1 MRKQQPT
8 ACKGDSMLCSSSIPT
23 RKVFNGLKRNWM
35 KNASFRPLFLMLCL
49 QASLLQGEAHAIRS
63 FSPLTVAAEYKLVF
77 TGKLVNERGETL
89 SGCSITEKGTSNT
102 VQSKL
107 DGSFSIEVAGPGAV
121 LVISYVGYDTKEIV
135 AGNLSG
141 TNITLSLSSSS
152 LDQVVVVGYASQ
164 KKATV
169 TGSISTVKGA
179 ELVKA
184 PVPNLTA
191 AVVGRVPGLI
201 SAQRSGQPGNDET
214 TLRIRG
220 IGTLDNG
227 NAAPLVLVDGVE
239 RPFSRIDPNE
249 VESISVLKDAA
260 STAVYG
266 IRGANGVI
274 LVTTLKGK
282 EGPAKVNYS
291 GNYALQVPTRL
302 PQFLD
307 GYDFSTLQLEAQL
320 NDNPTATPMFS
331 SEELQKFKD
340 GSDPLFY
347 PSVDWLDLM
356 MHKSAPQQQHN
367 VNISG
372 GTSVAKYFVSLGYLD
387 QEGLWKQFVKEYNNN
402 DLYKRFNF
410 RSNLDLDITKTTR
423 ANIQIGGVTS
433 NRSSPGGSP
442 FLDILA
448 AATNG
453 TPGIWEGKVITIPRA
468 NGRNAL
474 GTFFDG
480 FDRYSNN
487 VLNLN
492 VGLRQKFD
500 FLLKGLSGR
509 IIGAYDSEYGQSR
522 SFSRSFARYSAEKI
536 DVNGDG
542 IPDPILRQSG
552 EDGVLNDPSESFT
565 RSKRVY
571 LESALEYSNSFGKH
585 AVTGLLLYTQRKQF
599 YHALSY
605 PGIPLGYQD
614 YVTRITYNYDQKYL
628 VEFNMG
634 RNGSENFP
642 VNSRFGWFPAVS
654 GGWVLTNEPIVKKAI
669 GDNFLSYLKLR
680 ASYGVVGND
689 RLGSARF
696 MYYPSEYVSGGG
708 AIFGEDPVSRA
719 GYIEGKLGNPNVT
732 WEKALKQNYAAEF
745 KFLKNRLS
753 LNVDYFIEERSNIL
767 TARRT
772 VPNHVAAVLQDAYNI
787 GRVENGG
794 YEIELG
800 WSDVIGKV
808 NYWLNGNYSFAR
820 NKILFM
826 DEAYNTAFPLLNQT
840 GQRVGEV
847 FGYDFRGFFNSQ
859 DDISKW
865 PRQFNMNQ
873 RPGDVKYT
881 DITGDGIVDVND
893 RKPIMNPSF
902 PEVNYGFSG
911 GFKVKNLDFSFLF
924 QGAANVSMSLGF
936 NALLPFS
943 AYGSAM
949 GFIKDRWYANSP
961 DNNINAK
968 IPRLTL
974 NYADLTNY
982 YNSSLWIR
990 DASYLRLRNL
1000 QVAYTLN
1007 GSYLKRLGVNSLRV
1021 FMNGQNLFTW
1031 DKLKFIDPENVASGS
1046 MNYPQLKVFNFG
1058 VNLQF

>member
-1 MRKQQPT
+1 MKMSITIFNCKPVAQRRKINPLIFFFFVVSMNFFPAQAFHHFNSDGFVADAMRNTIK
-8 ACKGDSMLCSSSIPT
+8 
-23 RKVFNGLKRNWM
+23 
-35 KNASFRPLFLMLCL
+35 
-49 QASLLQGEAHAIRS
+49 
-63 FSPLTVAAEYKLVF
+63 
-77 TGKLVNERGETL
+77 GKLLNERGEPL
-89 SGCSITEKGTSNT
+89 AGCTITEKGTKNT
-102 VQSKL
+102 TQSGA
-107 DGSFSIEVAGPGAV
+107 DGSFSIDVQGPAS
-121 LVISYVGYDTKEIV
+121 VIVITYVGYESQEVKV
-135 AGNLSG
+135 GNLSNY
-141 TNITLSLSSSS
+141 NITLVPSASNM
-152 LDQVVVVGYASQ
+152 DQVVVVGYSSQ

-169 TGSISTVKGA
+169 TGAISTVKGA
-179 ELVKA
+179 DLVKA

-191 AVVGRVPGLI
+191 AVVGRVPGLL
-201 SAQRSGQPGNDET
+201 SVQRSGQPGNDET

-282 EGPAKVNYS
+282 EGPAKVSYS

-302 PQFLD
+302 PEFLN
-307 GYDFSTLQLEAQL
+307 GYDFSVLQVEAQL
-320 NDNPTATPMFS
+320 NDNPTVTPMFS
-331 SEELQKFKD
+331 KAELEIFKD

-347 PSVDWLDLM
+347 PDIDWLKFM
-356 MHKSAPQQQHN
+356 MHDNAPQQQHN

-372 GTSVAKYFVSLGYLD
+372 GTSVAKYFVSLGYLG

-402 DLYKRFNF
+402 DLYKKFNF
-410 RSNLDLDITKTTR
+410 RSNLELDISKTTK
-423 ANIQIGGVTS
+423 ANVQIGGFTS

-453 TPGIWEGKVITIPRA
+453 TAGMWEGKFVTLARA

-480 FDRYSNN
+480 FDRYSNS

-492 VGLRQKFD
+492 VGLKQKFD

-509 IIGAYDSEYGQSR
+509 VMGAYDSEYGQSR
-522 SFSRSFARYSAEKI
+522 GFSRSYARYAAEKV

-542 IPDPILRQSG
+542 ILDPILRQAG
-552 EDGVLNDPSESFT
+552 EDGVLNDPSESFS

-571 LESALEYSNSFGKH
+571 LESALEYNNTFGKH
-585 AVTGLLLYTQRKQF
+585 AVSGLLLYTQRKQF
-599 YHALSY
+599 YHSLSY

-614 YVTRITYNYDQKYL
+614 FVTRFTYNYAQKYML
-628 VEFNMG
+628 EFNMG

-654 GGWVLTNEPIVKKAI
+654 AGWVVTNEPFVKKAI
-669 GDNFLSYLKLR
+669 GENFLSYLKLR
-680 ASYGVVGND
+680 SSYGFVGND
-689 RLGSARF
+689 RMGSLRF
-696 MYYPSEYVSGGG
+696 MYFPSEYLGGGG
-708 AIFGEDPVSRA
+708 AIFGDDPVSRS
-719 GYIEGKLGNPNVT
+719 GLYEGKLGNPNVT
-732 WEKALKQNYAAEF
+732 WEKSLKQNYAAEF
-745 KFLKNRLS
+745 RFFKNKLS
-753 LNVDYFIEERSNIL
+753 LNIDYFREERSNIL

-772 VPNHVAAVLQDAYNI
+772 VPIHVAAVLQDAYNI
-787 GRVENGG
+787 GRVKNGG

-800 WSDVIGKV
+800 WSDMIGKTS
-808 NYWLNGNYSFAR
+808 YYLRGNYSFAR

-826 DEAYNTAFPLLNQT
+826 DEAYNTQYPLLNQT
-840 GQRVGEV
+840 NQRVGEV
-847 FGYDFRGFFNSQ
+847 FGYKFMGFFNSQ
-859 DDISKW
+859 DDINKW

-873 RPGDVKYT
+873 RPGDVKYA
-881 DITGDGIVDVND
+881 DLTGDGIVDVND
-893 RKPIMNPSF
+893 RSPIMNPSF
-902 PEVNYGFSG
+902 PEINYGFSG
-911 GFKVKNLDFSFLF
+911 GFTYKNLDVSFLF
-924 QGAANVSMSLGF
+924 QGAANMSMSLGF

-949 GFIKDRWYANSP
+949 GFIKDRWYAGSP
-961 DNNINAK
+961 DNNANAK

-974 NYADLTNY
+974 NYADMTNY

-990 DASYLRLRNL
+990 DASYLRLRNV
-1000 QVAYTLN
+1000 QVAYNLKGSFLN
-1007 GSYLKRLGVNSLRV
+1007 KIGANSLRLFV
-1021 FMNGQNLFTW
+1021 SGQNLLTFDT
-1031 DKLKFIDPENVASGS
+1031 LKFIDPENVASGS
-1046 MNYPQLKVFNFG
+1046 MTYPQLKVFNFG

>member
-1 MRKQQPT
+1 MIFFF
-8 ACKGDSMLCSSSIPT
+8 A
-23 RKVFNGLKRNWM
+23 
-35 KNASFRPLFLMLCL
+35 
-49 QASLLQGEAHAIRS
+49 ASLNSFPVQAFYHLNYPGYDLKSIRN
-63 FSPLTVAAEYKLVF
+63 VIK
-77 TGKLVNERGETL
+77 GKLTNERGEAL
-89 SGCSITEKGTSNT
+89 AGCTITEKGTKKST
-102 VQSKL
+102 QSGA
-107 DGSFSIEVAGPGAV
+107 DGSFSIDVDGPASV
-121 LVISYVGYDTKEIV
+121 IVISYVGYESQEVKV
-135 AGNLSG
+135 GNLNNY
-141 TNITLSLSSSS
+141 NISLVPSPANM
-152 LDQVVVVGYASQ
+152 DQVVVVGYSSQ

-169 TGSISTVKGA
+169 TGAISTVKGA
-179 ELVKA
+179 DLIKS

-191 AVVGRVPGLI
+191 AVVGRVPGLL
-201 SAQRSGQPGNDET
+201 SVQRSGQPGNDET

-249 VESISVLKDAA
+249 VESISVLKDAS

-291 GNYALQVPTRL
+291 GNYAVQVPTRL
-302 PQFLD
+302 PKFLD
-307 GYDFSTLQLEAQL
+307 GYNFSLLQVEAQL
-320 NDNPTATPMFS
+320 NDNPTVTPMFS
-331 SEELQKFKD
+331 KAELEKFKD

-347 PSVDWLDLM
+347 PNVDWLEFM
-356 MHKSAPQQQHN
+356 MNDYAPQQQHN

-372 GTSVAKYFVSLGYLD
+372 GTSVAKYFVSLGYLS

-402 DLYKRFNF
+402 DLYKKFNF
-410 RSNLDLDITKTTR
+410 RSNLDLDITKSTR
-423 ANIQIGGVTS
+423 ANVQIGGFTS

-448 AATNG
+448 SATNG
-453 TPGIWEGKVITIPRA
+453 TPGMWEGKVITLARA

-474 GTFFDG
+474 GALFDG
-480 FDRYSNN
+480 FDRYNN
-487 VLNLN
+487 SVLNLN
-492 VGLRQKFD
+492 VGLNQKFD
-500 FLLKGLSGR
+500 FITKGLAGR
-509 IIGAYDSEYGQSR
+509 VKGAYDSEYGQSR
-522 SFSRSFARYSAEKI
+522 GFSRSFARYAAEMV

-542 IPDPILRQSG
+542 VPDPILRQSG
-552 EDGVLNDPSESFT
+552 EDGVLNDPSESFS

-571 LESALEYSNSFGKH
+571 FEAAMEYNNTFGKH
-585 AVTGLLLYTQRKQF
+585 ALGGLLLYTQRKQF
-599 YHALSY
+599 YHSLSY

-614 YVTRITYNYDQKYL
+614 FVTRFTYNYSQKYL

-654 GGWVLTNEPIVKKAI
+654 GGWVVTNEPMVKKFI
-669 GDNFLSYLKLR
+669 GEDVLSYLKLR
-680 ASYGVVGND
+680 ASYGAVGND
-689 RLGSARF
+689 RMGSLRF
-696 MYYPSEYVSGGG
+696 MYFPSEYLSGGG

-719 GYIEGKLGNPNVT
+719 GYYEGKLGNPNVT
-732 WEKALKQNYAAEF
+732 WEKSLKQNYAAEF
-745 KFLKNRLS
+745 RFIKNKLT
-753 LNVDYFIEERSNIL
+753 LNLDYFIEKRSNIL

-772 VPNHVAAVLQDAYNI
+772 VPSHVAAVLQDAYNI
-787 GRVENGG
+787 GSVENGG

-800 WSDVIGKV
+800 WNDKIGKS
-808 NYWLNGNYSFAR
+808 NYWVRGNYSFAR

-826 DEAYNTAFPLLNQT
+826 DEAYNSQYPLLNQT

-847 FGYDFRGFFNSQ
+847 FGYTFMGFFNSQ
-859 DDISKW
+859 DDINKW

-873 RPGDVKYT
+873 RPGDVKYA
-881 DITGDGIVDVND
+881 DITGDGVVDVND
-893 RKPIMNPSF
+893 RSPIMNPSF
-902 PEVNYGFSG
+902 PEINYGFSG
-911 GFKVKNLDFSFLF
+911 GFTIKNFDFSFLF
-924 QGAANVSMSLGF
+924 QGAANMSMSLGF

-949 GFIKDRWYANSP
+949 DFIKERWYEGSP
-961 DNNINAK
+961 DNNANAK

-990 DASYLRLRNL
+990 DAAYLRLRNV
-1000 QVAYTLN
+1000 QIAYNLN
-1007 GSYLKRLGVNSLRV
+1007 GSFLKKIGANSMRI
-1021 FMNGQNLFTW
+1021 FASGQNLLTW
-1031 DKLKFIDPENVASGS
+1031 DTLEFIDPENVATGS
-1046 MNYPQLKVFNFG
+1046 MTYPQLKVFNFG

>member
-1 MRKQQPT
+1 MRKKFTFLPF
-8 ACKGDSMLCSSSIPT
+8 CDLISI
-23 RKVFNGLKRNWM
+23 RMMVFLL
-35 KNASFRPLFLMLCL
+35 AFCL
-49 QASLLQGEAHAIRS
+49 QALPGRAFDDIGSVVDWETTIRMTIKGR
-63 FSPLTVAAEYKLVF
+63 LI
-77 TGKLVNERGETL
+77 NERGEPL
-89 SGCSITEKGTSNT
+89 SGCTISEKGTQRT
-102 VQSKL
+102 TQSAV
-107 DGSFSIEVAGPGAV
+107 DGSFSIDVAGPASTLIV
-121 LVISYVGYDTKEIV
+121 SYIGYETLEVKV
-135 AGNLSG
+135 GNLSIL
-141 TNITLSLSSSS
+141 NLTLVPSASNM
-152 LDQVVVVGYASQ
+152 DQVVVVGYASQ

-169 TGSISTVKGA
+169 TGAISTVKGA
-179 ELVKA
+179 DLIKS
-184 PVPNLTA
+184 PVPNLTS
-191 AVVGRVPGLI
+191 AVVGRVPGLLTQ
-201 SAQRSGQPGNDET
+201 QRSGQPGNDET

-220 IGTLDNG
+220 IGTLDNS

-239 RPFSRIDPNE
+239 RPFSRIDPSE

-302 PQFLD
+302 PEFLN

-320 NDNPTATPMFS
+320 NDNPTVTPMFNK
-331 SEELQKFKD
+331 EELQKFKD

-347 PSVDWLDLM
+347 PDIDWLGFM
-356 MHKSAPQQQHN
+356 MNDYAPQQQHN

-372 GTSVAKYFVSLGYLD
+372 GTSVAKYFVSLGYLN

-402 DLYKRFNF
+402 DLYNRFDF
-410 RSNLDLDITKTTR
+410 RSNLDLDISKSTK
-423 ANIQIGGVTS
+423 ANIQLGGVTS

-442 FLDILA
+442 FVDILA

-453 TPGIWEGKVITIPRA
+453 TPGMWDGKVITLARA

-487 VLNLN
+487 ILNLN
-492 VGLRQKFD
+492 VGLNQKFD
-500 FLLKGLSGR
+500 FITKGLAGR
-509 IIGAYDSEYGQSR
+509 VKGAYDSEYGQSR

-542 IPDPILRQSG
+542 VLDPILRQSG

-571 LESALEYSNSFGKH
+571 LEAAMEYNNTFGKH
-585 AVTGLLLYTQRKQF
+585 AVGGLLLYTQRKQF
-599 YHALSY
+599 YHGLSY

-614 YVTRITYNYDQKYL
+614 YVSRLTYNYAQKYL

-642 VNSRFGWFPAVS
+642 ENSRFGWFPAVS
-654 GGWVLTNEPIVKKAI
+654 GGWVVTSEPLVKKLI
-669 GDNFLSYLKLR
+669 GDDFLSYLKLR

-689 RLGSARF
+689 RMGSLRF
-696 MYYPSEYVSGGG
+696 MYFPSEYLGGGG

-719 GYIEGKLGNPNVT
+719 GYVEGKLGNPNVT
-732 WEKALKQNYAAEF
+732 WEKAVKQNYAAEF
-745 KFLKNRLS
+745 RFFRNRLS
-753 LNVDYFIEERSNIL
+753 LNLDYFIEQRSNIL

-772 VPNHVAAVLQDAYNI
+772 VPSHVAAVLQDAYNI
-787 GRVENGG
+787 GSVENGG

-800 WSDVIGKV
+800 WNDKIGKS
-808 NYWLNGNYSFAR
+808 NYWVRGNYSFAR

-826 DEAYNTAFPLLNQT
+826 DEAYNSQYPLLNQT

-847 FGYDFRGFFNSQ
+847 FGYTFMGFFNSQ
-859 DDISKW
+859 DDINKW

-873 RPGDVKYT
+873 RPGDVKYA

-893 RKPIMNPSF
+893 RSPIMNPSF
-902 PEVNYGFSG
+902 PEINYGFSG
-911 GFKVKNLDFSFLF
+911 GFSIKNFDFSFLF
-924 QGAANVSMSLGF
+924 QGAANMSMSFGF

-943 AYGSAM
+943 AFGSAM
-949 GFIKDRWYANSP
+949 GFIKDRWYAASP
-961 DNNINAK
+961 DNNVNAK

-990 DASYLRLRNL
+990 DASYLRLRNV
-1000 QVAYTLN
+1000 QV
-1007 GSYLKRLGVNSLRV
+1007 SYHLDAAFLKKIGANS
-1021 FMNGQNLFTW
+1021 MNIFASGQNLLTW
-1031 DKLKFIDPENVASGS
+1031 DSLKFIDPENVASGS
-1046 MNYPQLKVFNFG
+1046 MSYPQLKVFNFG
-1058 VNLQF
+1058 INLQF

>member
-1 MRKQQPT
+1 MRNTIK
-8 ACKGDSMLCSSSIPT
+8 
-23 RKVFNGLKRNWM
+23 
-35 KNASFRPLFLMLCL
+35 
-49 QASLLQGEAHAIRS
+49 
-63 FSPLTVAAEYKLVF
+63 
-77 TGKLVNERGETL
+77 GKLLNERGEPL
-89 SGCSITEKGTSNT
+89 AGCTVTEKGTKNST
-102 VQSKL
+102 QSGA
-107 DGSFSIEVAGPGAV
+107 DGSFSIDVQGPASII
-121 LVISYVGYDTKEIV
+121 VITYVGYESQEVKV
-135 AGNLSG
+135 GNLSNY
-141 TNITLSLSSSS
+141 NITLVPSASNM
-152 LDQVVVVGYASQ
+152 DQVVVVGYSSQ

-169 TGSISTVKGA
+169 TGAISTVKGA
-179 ELVKA
+179 DLVKA

-191 AVVGRVPGLI
+191 AVVGRVPGLL
-201 SAQRSGQPGNDET
+201 SVQRSGQPGNDET

-282 EGPAKVNYS
+282 EGPAKVSYS

-302 PQFLD
+302 PEFLN
-307 GYDFSTLQLEAQL
+307 GYDFSVLQVEAQL
-320 NDNPTATPMFS
+320 NDNPTVTPMFS
-331 SEELQKFKD
+331 KAELEIFKD

-347 PSVDWLDLM
+347 PDIDWLKFM
-356 MHKSAPQQQHN
+356 MHDNAPQQQHN

-372 GTSVAKYFVSLGYLD
+372 GTSVAKYFVSLGYLG

-402 DLYKRFNF
+402 DLYKKFNF
-410 RSNLDLDITKTTR
+410 RSNLELDISKTTK
-423 ANIQIGGVTS
+423 ANVQIGGFTS

-453 TPGIWEGKVITIPRA
+453 TAGMWEGKFVTLARA

-480 FDRYSNN
+480 FDRYSNS

-492 VGLRQKFD
+492 VGLKQKFD

-509 IIGAYDSEYGQSR
+509 VMGAYDSEYGQSR
-522 SFSRSFARYSAEKI
+522 GFSRSYARYAAEKV

-542 IPDPILRQSG
+542 ILDPILRQAG
-552 EDGVLNDPSESFT
+552 EDGVLNDPSESFS

-571 LESALEYSNSFGKH
+571 LESALEYNNTFGKH
-585 AVTGLLLYTQRKQF
+585 AVSGLLLYTQRKQF
-599 YHALSY
+599 YHSLSY

-614 YVTRITYNYDQKYL
+614 FVTRFTYNYAQKYML
-628 VEFNMG
+628 EFNMG

-654 GGWVLTNEPIVKKAI
+654 AGWVVTNEPFVKKAI
-669 GDNFLSYLKLR
+669 GENFLSYLKLR
-680 ASYGVVGND
+680 SSYGFVGND
-689 RLGSARF
+689 RMGSLRF
-696 MYYPSEYVSGGG
+696 MYFPSEYLGGGG
-708 AIFGEDPVSRA
+708 AIFGDDPVSRS
-719 GYIEGKLGNPNVT
+719 GLYEGKLGNPNVT
-732 WEKALKQNYAAEF
+732 WEKSLKQNYAAEF
-745 KFLKNRLS
+745 RFFKNKLS
-753 LNVDYFIEERSNIL
+753 LNIDYFREERSNIL

-772 VPNHVAAVLQDAYNI
+772 VPIHVAAVLQDAYNI
-787 GRVENGG
+787 GRVKNGG

-800 WSDVIGKV
+800 WSDMIGKTS
-808 NYWLNGNYSFAR
+808 YYLRGNYSFAR

-826 DEAYNTAFPLLNQT
+826 DEAYNTQYPLLNQT
-840 GQRVGEV
+840 NQRVGEV
-847 FGYDFRGFFNSQ
+847 FGYKFMGFFNSQ
-859 DDISKW
+859 DDINKW

-873 RPGDVKYT
+873 RPGDVKYA
-881 DITGDGIVDVND
+881 DLTGDGIVDVND
-893 RKPIMNPSF
+893 RSPIMNPSF
-902 PEVNYGFSG
+902 PEINYGFSG
-911 GFKVKNLDFSFLF
+911 GFTYKNLDVSFLF
-924 QGAANVSMSLGF
+924 QGAANMSMSLGF

-949 GFIKDRWYANSP
+949 GFIKDRWYAGSP
-961 DNNINAK
+961 DNNANAK

-990 DASYLRLRNL
+990 DASYLRLRNV
-1000 QVAYTLN
+1000 QVAYNMKGSFLN
-1007 GSYLKRLGVNSLRV
+1007 KIGANSLRLFV
-1021 FMNGQNLFTW
+1021 SGQNLLTFDT
-1031 DKLKFIDPENVASGS
+1031 LKFIDPENVASGS
-1046 MNYPQLKVFNFG
+1046 MTYPQLKVFNFG

>member
-1 MRKQQPT
+1 MKMSITLFNCKPVSQRRKINPLIFLFFAASMNFYPAQAFHHFNSDGFAANAMRNTIK
-8 ACKGDSMLCSSSIPT
+8 
-23 RKVFNGLKRNWM
+23 
-35 KNASFRPLFLMLCL
+35 
-49 QASLLQGEAHAIRS
+49 
-63 FSPLTVAAEYKLVF
+63 
-77 TGKLVNERGETL
+77 GKLLNERGEAL
-89 SGCSITEKGTSNT
+89 AGCTVTEKGTKNST
-102 VQSKL
+102 QSGA
-107 DGSFSIEVAGPGAV
+107 DGSFSIDVQGPSSII
-121 LVISYVGYDTKEIV
+121 VISYVGYESQEVKV
-135 AGNLSG
+135 GNLNNY
-141 TNITLSLSSSS
+141 NITLVPSASNM
-152 LDQVVVVGYASQ
+152 DQVVVVGYSSQ

-169 TGSISTVKGA
+169 TGAISTVKGA
-179 ELVKA
+179 DLVKA

-191 AVVGRVPGLI
+191 AVVGRVPGLL
-201 SAQRSGQPGNDET
+201 SVQRSGQPGNDET

-282 EGPAKVNYS
+282 EGPAKVSYS

-302 PQFLD
+302 PEFLN
-307 GYDFSTLQLEAQL
+307 GYDFSVLQVEAQL

-331 SEELQKFKD
+331 KDELQIFKD

-347 PSVDWLDLM
+347 PDIDWLKFM
-356 MHKSAPQQQHN
+356 MHDNAPQQQHN

-372 GTSVAKYFVSLGYLD
+372 GTSVAKYFVSLGYLG

-402 DLYKRFNF
+402 DLYKKFNF
-410 RSNLDLDITKTTR
+410 RSNLELDISKTTK
-423 ANIQIGGVTS
+423 ANVQIGGFTS

-453 TPGIWEGKVITIPRA
+453 TAGLWDGKFVTLARA

-480 FDRYSNN
+480 FDRYSNS

-492 VGLRQKFD
+492 VGLKQKFD

-509 IIGAYDSEYGQSR
+509 VMGAYDSEYGQSR
-522 SFSRSFARYSAEKI
+522 GFSRSYAKYAAEKI

-542 IPDPILRQSG
+542 IPDPILRQAG
-552 EDGVLNDPSESFT
+552 EDGVLNDPSESFS

-571 LESALEYSNSFGKH
+571 LESALEYNNTFGKH
-585 AVTGLLLYTQRKQF
+585 AVSGLLLYTQRKQF
-599 YHALSY
+599 YHSLSY

-614 YVTRITYNYDQKYL
+614 FVTRITYNYSQKYML
-628 VEFNMG
+628 EFNMG

-654 GGWVLTNEPIVKKAI
+654 AGWVVTNEPFVKKAI
-669 GDNFLSYLKLR
+669 GENFLSYLKLR
-680 ASYGVVGND
+680 SSYGFVGND
-689 RLGSARF
+689 KMGSLRF
-696 MYYPSEYVSGGG
+696 MYFPSEYLGGGG
-708 AIFGEDPVSRA
+708 AIFGEDPVSRS
-719 GYIEGKLGNPNVT
+719 GLYEGKLGNPNVT
-732 WEKALKQNYAAEF
+732 WEKSLKQNYAAEF
-745 KFLKNRLS
+745 RFFKNKLS
-753 LNVDYFIEERSNIL
+753 LNIDYFREERSNIL

-772 VPNHVAAVLQDAYNI
+772 VPIHVAAVLQDAYNI
-787 GRVENGG
+787 GRVKNGG

-800 WSDVIGKV
+800 WSDMIGKTS
-808 NYWLNGNYSFAR
+808 YYLRGNYSFAR

-826 DEAYNTAFPLLNQT
+826 DEAYNTQYPLLNQT

-847 FGYDFRGFFNSQ
+847 FGYKFMGFFNSQ
-859 DDISKW
+859 DDINKW

-873 RPGDVKYT
+873 RPGDVKYA
-881 DITGDGIVDVND
+881 DLTGDGIVDVND
-893 RKPIMNPSF
+893 RSPIMNPSF
-902 PEVNYGFSG
+902 PEINYGFSG
-911 GFKVKNLDFSFLF
+911 GFTYKNLDVSFLF
-924 QGAANVSMSLGF
+924 QGAANMSMSLGF

-949 GFIKDRWYANSP
+949 GFIKDRWYAGSP
-961 DNNINAK
+961 DNNANAK

-990 DASYLRLRNL
+990 DASYLRLRNV
-1000 QVAYTLN
+1000 QVAYNLKGSFLN
-1007 GSYLKRLGVNSLRV
+1007 KIGANSLRLFV
-1021 FMNGQNLFTW
+1021 SGQNLLTFDT
-1031 DKLKFIDPENVASGS
+1031 LKFIDPENVASGS
-1046 MNYPQLKVFNFG
+1046 MTYPQLKVFNFG

>member
-1 MRKQQPT
+1 MT
-8 ACKGDSMLCSSSIPT
+8 NFFNCKH
-23 RKVFNGLKRNWM
+23 KVQGRAINRLLIFVF
-35 KNASFRPLFLMLCL
+35 A
-49 QASLLQGEAHAIRS
+49 ASLHSFPVQALYHLNYPGYDVKSIRN
-63 FSPLTVAAEYKLVF
+63 VIK
-77 TGKLVNERGETL
+77 GKLTNERGEAL
-89 SGCSITEKGTSNT
+89 AGCTVTEKGTKNST
-102 VQSKL
+102 QSGA
-107 DGSFSIEVAGPGAV
+107 DGSFSIEVEGPSSIII
-121 LVISYVGYDTKEIV
+121 ISYVGYESQEVKV
-135 AGNLSG
+135 GSLNNY
-141 TNITLSLSSSS
+141 NITLVPSAANM
-152 LDQVVVVGYASQ
+152 DQVVVVGYSSQ

-169 TGSISTVKGA
+169 TGAISTVKGA
-179 ELVKA
+179 DLVKS

-191 AVVGRVPGLI
+191 AVVGRVPGLL
-201 SAQRSGQPGNDET
+201 SVQRSGQPGNDET

-291 GNYALQVPTRL
+291 GNYAVQVPTRL
-302 PQFLD
+302 PKFLN
-307 GYDFSTLQLEAQL
+307 GYDFSVLQVEAQL
-320 NDNPTATPMFS
+320 NDNALVAPMFS
-331 SEELQKFKD
+331 KEELQKFKD

-347 PSVDWLDLM
+347 PDIDWLDFM
-356 MHKSAPQQQHN
+356 MHDYAPQQQHN

-372 GTSVAKYFVSLGYLD
+372 GTSVAKYFVSLGYLS

-410 RSNLDLDITKTTR
+410 RSNLSLDISKTTR
-423 ANIQIGGVTS
+423 ANVQIGGFTS

-453 TPGIWEGKVITIPRA
+453 TAGMWDGKFVTLARA

-480 FDRYSNN
+480 FDRYNN
-487 VLNLN
+487 SVLNLN
-492 VGLRQKFD
+492 VGLNQKFD
-500 FLLKGLSGR
+500 FITKGLSGR
-509 IIGAYDSEYGQSR
+509 MMGAYDSDYGQTR
-522 SFSRSFARYSAEKI
+522 GFSRSYARYAAEQI

-542 IPDPILRQSG
+542 KLDPILRQSG
-552 EDGVLNDPSESFT
+552 EDGVLNDPSESFS

-571 LESALEYSNSFGKH
+571 LEAAMEYNNTFGKH
-585 AVTGLLLYTQRKQF
+585 TLGGLMLYTQRKQF
-599 YHALSY
+599 YHSLSY

-614 YVTRITYNYDQKYL
+614 FVTRFTYNYSQKYL

-642 VNSRFGWFPAVS
+642 MNNRFGWFPAVS
-654 GGWVLTNEPIVKKAI
+654 GGWVVTNEPLVKKFI
-669 GDNFLSYLKLR
+669 GEDVLSYLKLR
-680 ASYGVVGND
+680 ASYGAVGND
-689 RLGSARF
+689 RMGSLRF
-696 MYYPSEYVSGGG
+696 MYFPSEYLSGGG
-708 AIFGEDPVSRA
+708 AIFGDDPVSRA
-719 GYIEGKLGNPNVT
+719 GFVEGKLGNPNVT
-732 WEKALKQNYAAEF
+732 WEKSLKQNYAAEF
-745 KFLKNRLS
+745 RFIKNKLS
-753 LNVDYFIEERSNIL
+753 LNVDYFIEKRSNIL

-772 VPNHVAAVLQDAYNI
+772 VPIHVAAVLQDAYNI
-787 GRVENGG
+787 GSVENGG

-800 WSDVIGKV
+800 WNDKIGKS
-808 NYWLNGNYSFAR
+808 NYWIRGNYSFAR

-826 DEAYNTAFPLLNQT
+826 DEAYNTQFPLLNQT

-847 FGYDFRGFFNSQ
+847 FGYTFMGFFNSQ
-859 DDISKW
+859 DEINKW

-873 RPGDVKYT
+873 RPGDVKYA

-893 RKPIMNPSF
+893 RSPIMNPSF
-902 PEVNYGFSG
+902 PEINYGFSG
-911 GFKVKNLDFSFLF
+911 GFTIKDFDFSFLF
-924 QGAANVSMSLGF
+924 QGAANMSMSLGF

-949 GFIKDRWYANSP
+949 DFIRDRWYAGSP
-961 DNNINAK
+961 DNNANAK

-982 YNSSLWIR
+982 YNSSLWIK
-990 DASYLRLRNL
+990 DASYLRLRNV
-1000 QVAYTLN
+1000 QVSYNLN
-1007 GSYLKRLGVNSLRV
+1007 ASFLKKIGASSMKV
-1021 FMNGQNLFTW
+1021 FANGQNLLTW
-1031 DKLKFIDPENVASGS
+1031 DTLKFIDPENVASGS
-1046 MNYPQLKVFNFG
+1046 MTYPQLKVFNFG

>member
-1 MRKQQPT
+1 MQLLIPHFKSKQMGALRKIMMSVIFIFAT
-8 ACKGDSMLCSSSIPT
+8 LLCFLQTHAVP
-23 RKVFNGLKRNWM
+23 RN
-35 KNASFRPLFLMLCL
+35 
-49 QASLLQGEAHAIRS
+49 S
-63 FSPLTVAAEYKLVF
+63 FSGFGF
-77 TGKLVNERGETL
+77 TNLRTIIKGKLLNERGEPLT
-89 SGCSITEKGTSNT
+89 GCTVSEKGTQNFS
-102 VQSKL
+102 QSAA
-107 DGSFSIEVAGPGAV
+107 DGSFTIDVAGPSSIII
-121 LVISYVGYDTKEIV
+121 ISYVGYETQEVKV
-135 AGNLSG
+135 GSLNNY
-141 TNITLSLSSSS
+141 TITLVPSASNM
-152 LDQVVVVGYASQ
+152 DQVVVVGYSSQ

-169 TGSISTVKGA
+169 TGAISTVKGA
-179 ELVKA
+179 DLIKS

-191 AVVGRVPGLI
+191 AVVGRVPGLL
-201 SAQRSGQPGNDET
+201 SVQRSGQPGNDET

-220 IGTLDNG
+220 IGTLDNS

-282 EGPAKVNYS
+282 EGPAKVNYT
-291 GNYALQVPTRL
+291 GNYAVQVPTRL
-302 PQFLD
+302 PKFLD
-307 GYDFSTLQLEAQL
+307 GYDFSVLQVEAQL
-320 NDNPTATPMFS
+320 NDNPTVTPMFS
-331 SEELQKFKD
+331 KEELQIFKD

-347 PSVDWLDLM
+347 PNIDWLEFM
-356 MHKSAPQQQHN
+356 MHDYAPQQQHN

-387 QEGLWKQFVKEYNNN
+387 QEGLWKQFAKEYNNN
-402 DLYKRFNF
+402 DLYKKFNF
-410 RSNLDLDITKTTR
+410 RSNLDLDISKTTK
-423 ANIQIGGVTS
+423 ANIQIGGFTS

-453 TPGIWEGKVITIPRA
+453 TPGMWEGKVISLARA

-480 FDRYSNN
+480 FDRYSNS

-492 VGLRQKFD
+492 VGLKQKFD
-500 FLLKGLSGR
+500 FITKGLSGR
-509 IIGAYDSEYGQSR
+509 LIGAYDSEYGQSR
-522 SFSRSFARYSAEKI
+522 GFSRSFARYSAEKI

-571 LESALEYSNSFGKH
+571 LEAAMEYNNTFGKH
-585 AVTGLLLYTQRKQF
+585 ALSGLLLYTQRKQF

-614 YVTRITYNYDQKYL
+614 FVTRFTYNYDQKYL
-628 VEFNMG
+628 LEFNMG

-642 VNSRFGWFPAVS
+642 VKSRFGWFPAVS
-654 GGWVLTNEPIVKKAI
+654 GGWVVTNEPFVKNLI
-669 GDNFLSYLKLR
+669 GSDALSYFKLR

-689 RLGSARF
+689 RMGTSRF
-696 MYYPSEYVSGGG
+696 LYFPSEYLSGGG

-719 GYIEGKLGNPNVT
+719 GYYEGKLGNPNVT
-732 WEKALKQNYAAEF
+732 WEKSLKQNYAAEF
-745 KFLKNRLS
+745 RFIKNKLT
-753 LNVDYFIEERSNIL
+753 LNLDYFIEARSNIL
-767 TARRT
+767 TGRRT
-772 VPNHVAAVLQDAYNI
+772 VPTHVAAVLQDSYNI
-787 GRVENGG
+787 GSVENGG

-800 WSDVIGKV
+800 WNDKIGKS
-808 NYWLNGNYSFAR
+808 NYWLRGNYSFAR

-826 DEAYNTAFPLLNQT
+826 DEAYNTQYPLLNQT

-847 FGYDFRGFFNSQ
+847 FGYTFMGFFNSQ
-859 DDISKW
+859 EDISKW

-873 RPGDVKYT
+873 RPGDVKYA
-881 DITGDGIVDVND
+881 DVTGDGIVDVND
-893 RKPIMNPSF
+893 RSPIMNPSF
-902 PEVNYGFSG
+902 PEINYGFSG
-911 GFKVKNLDFSFLF
+911 GFTIKKFDFSFLF
-924 QGAANVSMSLGF
+924 QGAANMSMSLGF

-949 GFIKDRWYANSP
+949 DFIRDRWYAGSP
-961 DNNINAK
+961 DNNATAK

-982 YNSSLWIR
+982 YNSSLWVR
-990 DASYLRLRNL
+990 DASYLRLRNV
-1000 QVAYTLN
+1000 QIAYNLN
-1007 GSYLKRLGVNSLRV
+1007 GDFLRKIGANSMRV
-1021 FMNGQNLFTW
+1021 FVSGQNLLTW
-1031 DKLKFIDPENVASGS
+1031 DTLKFIDPENVATGS
-1046 MNYPQLKVFNFG
+1046 MTYPQLKVFNFG

>member
-1 MRKQQPT
+1 MRSVFCIVHRFFLPFTYYAWFFRILST
-8 ACKGDSMLCSSSIPT
+8 A
-23 RKVFNGLKRNWM
+23 
-35 KNASFRPLFLMLCL
+35 
-49 QASLLQGEAHAIRS
+49 
-63 FSPLTVAAEYKLVF
+63 LVF
-77 TGKLVNERGETL
+77 CPVSAQANLNLRYEYARLQVSRIVFSGRLVNDKGEL
-89 SGCSITEKGTSNT
+89 LGGCTITEKGTTNA
-102 VQSKL
+102 VQSKA
-107 DGSFSIEVAGPGAV
+107 DGTFSIEVAGPASV
-121 LVISYVGYDTKEIV
+121 LQISYVGYESRDFV
-135 AGNLSG
+135 VGNMTGS
-141 TNITLSLSSSS
+141 TITLTPSSSS

-169 TGSISTVKGA
+169 TGAISTVKGSD
-179 ELVKA
+179 LVKA

-191 AVVGRVPGLI
+191 AVVGRVPGLL
-201 SAQRSGQPGNDET
+201 SVQRSGQPGNDET

-227 NAAPLVLVDGVE
+227 NAGPLVLVDGVE

-282 EGPAKVNYS
+282 EGPAKINYT

-320 NDNPTATPMFS
+320 NDNPTATPMFTAD
-331 SEELQKFKD
+331 ELQKFKD

-347 PSVDWLDLM
+347 PSIDWLDFM
-356 MHKSAPQQQHN
+356 MHKTAQQQQHN

-372 GTSVAKYFVSLGYLD
+372 GTSIAKYFVSLGYLD
-387 QEGLWKQFVKEYNNN
+387 QQGLWKQFVKDYNNN
-402 DLYKRFNF
+402 DLYKRLNF
-410 RSNLDLDITKTTR
+410 RSNLDLDISKTTK
-423 ANIQIGGVTS
+423 ATIQIGGFS
-433 NRSSPGGSP
+433 ANRSSPGGSP

-453 TPGIWEGKVITIPRA
+453 TPGMWDGKVITLARA

-480 FDRYSNN
+480 FDRFSNN

-492 VGLRQKFD
+492 VGLRQKLD
-500 FLLKGLSGR
+500 FVLKGLSGR
-509 IIGAYDSEYGQSR
+509 VMGAYDSEYGQSR
-522 SFSRSFARYSAEKI
+522 SFSRSFARYAAEKVDI
-536 DVNGDG
+536 NGDG

-552 EDGVLNDPSESFT
+552 EDGVLNDPSESFS

-571 LESALEYSNSFGKH
+571 LESALEYNNNFGKH

-599 YHALSY
+599 YHSLSY
-605 PGIPLGYQD
+605 PGIALGYQD
-614 YVTRITYNYDQKYL
+614 LVSRFTYNYDQKYL
-628 VEFNMG
+628 LEFNMG

-642 VNSRFGWFPAVS
+642 VNNRFGWFPAVS
-654 GGWVLTNEPIVKKAI
+654 GGWVVTNEPFVHKLI

-689 RLGSARF
+689 RMGSARF
-696 MYYPSEYVSGGG
+696 MYFPSEYLSGGG

-719 GYIEGKLGNPNVT
+719 GFVEGKLGNPNVT

-745 KFLKNRLS
+745 KFFKNRLN
-753 LNVDYFIEERSNIL
+753 LNVDYFLEERSNIL

-772 VPNHVAAVLQDAYNI
+772 VPIHVAAVLQDAYNI
-787 GRVENGG
+787 GRVKNGG

-800 WSDVIGKV
+800 WADKIGQAS
-808 NYWLNGNYSFAR
+808 YWLSGNYSFAR
-820 NKILFM
+820 NKIVFM

-847 FGYDFRGFFNSQ
+847 FGYTFMGFFNSQ
-859 DDISKW
+859 DDIAKW

-873 RPGDVKYT
+873 RPGDVKYA

-893 RKPIMNPSF
+893 RSPIMNPSF
-902 PEVNYGFSG
+902 PEINYGFSG
-911 GFKVKNLDFSFLF
+911 GFKIKDLDVSFMF
-924 QGAANVSMSLGF
+924 QGAANMSMSLGF

-949 GFIKDRWYANSP
+949 GFIKDRWYAGSP
-961 DNNINAK
+961 DNNANAR

-974 NYADLTNY
+974 NYADMTNY

-990 DASYLRLRNL
+990 DASYLRLRNV
-1000 QVAYTLN
+1000 QVAYN
-1007 GSYLKRLGVNSLRV
+1007 IKENILKRGGINSMRLIV
-1021 FMNGQNLFTW
+1021 SGQNLFTW
-1031 DKLKFIDPENVASGS
+1031 DTLKFIDPENIATGS
-1046 MNYPQLKVFNFG
+1046 MTYPQLKVFNFG
-1058 VNLQF
+1058 LNLQF

>member
-1 MRKQQPT
+1 MKKQLKPSVQFFALHMKEPKRLFFT
-8 ACKGDSMLCSSSIPT
+8 IFTHFIVSML
-23 RKVFNGLKRNWM
+23 
-35 KNASFRPLFLMLCL
+35 LCL
-49 QASLLQGEAHAIRS
+49 SSAQANHRMEAFGNFKNVDRIL
-63 FSPLTVAAEYKLVF
+63 FS
-77 TGKLVNERGETL
+77 GKLVNEIGEPL
-89 SGCSITEKGTSNT
+89 SGCTISEKGGKATS
-102 VQSKL
+102 QSKA
-107 DGSFSIEVAGPGAV
+107 DGSFSIEVSGPNAV
-121 LVISYVGYDTKEIV
+121 LVVTYVGYETQEVKV
-135 AGNLSG
+135 GNLNNL
-141 TNITLSLSSSS
+141 TITLSPSASS
-152 LDQVVVVGYASQ
+152 LDQVVVVGYSSQ

-169 TGSISTVKGA
+169 TGAISTVKGA
-179 ELVKA
+179 DLLKA
-184 PVPNLTA
+184 PVPNLSA
-191 AVVGRVPGLI
+191 AVVGRVPGLL
-201 SAQRSGQPGNDET
+201 AVQRSGQPGNDET

-282 EGPAKVNYS
+282 EGPAKVSYN

-302 PQFLD
+302 PEFLN
-307 GYDFSTLQLEAQL
+307 GYDFSVLQVEAQL
-320 NDNPTATPMFS
+320 NDNPTVTPMFTK
-331 SEELQKFKD
+331 EELQKFKD

-347 PSVDWLDLM
+347 PSVDWLDFM
-356 MHKSAPQQQHN
+356 MHDNAPQQQHN

-387 QEGLWKQFVKEYNNN
+387 QVGLWKQFVKDYNNN
-402 DLYKRFNF
+402 DLYKKFNF
-410 RSNLDLDITKTTR
+410 RSNLDLDISKTTR
-423 ANIQIGGVTS
+423 ANIQIGGFTS

-442 FLDILA
+442 FVDILA

-453 TPGIWEGKVITIPRA
+453 TPGMWEGKVITIPRA

-480 FDRYSNN
+480 FDRFSNS

-492 VGLRQKFD
+492 VGLKQKFD

-509 IIGAYDSEYGQSR
+509 LIGAYDSEYGQSR
-522 SFSRSFARYSAEKI
+522 GFSRSFARYSAEKV

-552 EDGVLNDPSESFT
+552 EDGVLNDPTESFT

-571 LESALEYSNSFGKH
+571 LEAAMEYNKTIAKH
-585 AVTGLLLYTQRKQF
+585 AFTGLLLYTQRKQF
-599 YHALSY
+599 YHSLSL

-614 YVTRITYNYDQKYL
+614 FVTRFTYNYDQKYL
-628 VEFNMG
+628 LEFNMG

-642 VNSRFGWFPAVS
+642 VQSRFGWFPAVS
-654 GGWVLTNEPIVKKAI
+654 GGWVVTNEPFVKKAI
-669 GDNFLSYLKLR
+669 GENVLSYMKLR

-689 RLGSARF
+689 RMGSLRF
-696 MYYPSEYVSGGG
+696 MYFPSEYLSGGG
-708 AIFGEDPVSRA
+708 AIFGEDPVSRT
-719 GYIEGKLGNPNVT
+719 GFVEGKLGNPNVT
-732 WEKALKQNYAAEF
+732 WEKALKQNFAAEF
-745 KFLKNRLS
+745 RFFKNKLS

-772 VPNHVAAVLQDAYNI
+772 VPSHVAAVLQDAYNI
-787 GRVENGG
+787 GRVKNGG

-800 WSDVIGKV
+800 WSDQIGKTS
-808 NYWLNGNYSFAR
+808 YYLRGNYSFAR

-826 DEAYNTAFPLLNQT
+826 DEAFNTNYPLLNQT

-847 FGYDFRGFFNSQ
+847 FGYQFMGFFNNQ
-859 DDISKW
+859 EDINKW

-873 RPGDVKYT
+873 RPGDVKYA
-881 DITGDGIVDVND
+881 DLTGDGIVDVND
-893 RKPIMNPSF
+893 RSPIMNPSF
-902 PEVNYGFSG
+902 PEINYGFSG
-911 GFKVKNLDFSFLF
+911 GFTHKNFDVSFLF
-924 QGAANVSMSLGF
+924 QGAANMSMGLGF

-943 AYGSAM
+943 ALGSAM
-949 GFIKDRWYANSP
+949 GFIRDRWYEGSP
-961 DNNINAK
+961 DNNANAK

-974 NYADLTNY
+974 NYADLSNY
-982 YNSSLWIR
+982 SNSSLWIK
-990 DASYLRLRNL
+990 DAAYLRLRNV
-1000 QVAYTLN
+1000 QVAYNLDRAF
-1007 GSYLKRLGVNSLRV
+1007 LKKIGANSMRLFVS
-1021 FMNGQNLFTW
+1021 GQNLLTFDT
-1031 DKLKFIDPENVASGS
+1031 LKFIDPENSASGG
-1046 MNYPQLKVFNFG
+1046 MTYPQLKVFNFG
-1058 VNLQF
+1058 ITLQF